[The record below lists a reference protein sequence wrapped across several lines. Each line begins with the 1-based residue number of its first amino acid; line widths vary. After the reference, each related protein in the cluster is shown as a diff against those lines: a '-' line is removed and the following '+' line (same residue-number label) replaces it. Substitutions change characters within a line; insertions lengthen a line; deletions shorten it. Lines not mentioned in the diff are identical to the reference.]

1 MHRSTHR
8 RAFSHPVP
16 HRGVRGTTS
25 VHGSTSVRGASRPRT
40 QNGARGS
47 SSPRNA
53 RGVRPIRATV
63 AARAPTLV
71 LPKIS
76 AETWRAAR
84 PKVLAL
90 GLTVLLGALV
100 FAFFNLDLFYVF
112 EPDVIGLQNLS
123 RDEIVRASG
132 VTGYNVFFIDAGS
145 VERTLS
151 RMPEIK
157 SVKVMPGVPNL
168 LSIQIT
174 EREPVIVW
182 QRGADM
188 YWVDSEGIVFKPHG
202 DKTELATIRDLDQ
215 TPVKAGSKAT
225 PKALAAYQALQ
236 TAMPEAPRQLEWS
249 LARGLAFADER
260 GWKIYLGDENGM
272 TGKVVKYQALAQQL
286 DAQKAQVKFID
297 LGKGDPY
304 YQ

>member
-1 MHRSTHR
+1 MQRSTRR
-8 RAFSHPVP
+8 RAFSQPIP
-16 HRGVRGTTS
+16 RRAVRGS
-25 VHGSTSVRGASRPRT
+25 SGGRAPGRPR
-40 QNGARGS
+40 NKNSVRGS

-53 RGVRPIRATV
+53 RSVRPIRAT
-63 AARAPTLV
+63 AAAGAPILV
-71 LPKIS
+71 LPKVS

-90 GLTVLLGALV
+90 GFTVLLGALV

-112 EPDVIGLQNLS
+112 EPDVIGLRNLS
-123 RDEIVRASG
+123 KDEIVRASG

-145 VERTLS
+145 VERTLG

-157 SVKVMPGVPNL
+157 SVRVMPGVPNL

-174 EREPVIVW
+174 EREPEVIW

-188 YWVDSEGIVFKPHG
+188 YWVDSEGIVFKAHG
-202 DKTELATIRDLDQ
+202 DKPELATIRDLDQ
-215 TPVKAGSKAT
+215 TPVKAGNKVT

-236 TAMPEAPRQLEWS
+236 TAMPEAPHQLEWT
-249 LARGLAFADER
+249 LARGLAFTDER

-272 TGKVVKYQALAQQL
+272 TGKVVKYQALIQQL